1 MMQFKE
7 AIWDLHNQLLKEYD
21 DEATREI
28 SRHKQLFY
36 FLKEEKTRKDGE

>member
-7 AIWDLHNQLLKEYD
+7 SIQDCQNQVLKEYD

-28 SRHKQLFY
+28 SRRKQLFY
-36 FLKEEKTRKDGE
+36 FLKEEKTREDGE